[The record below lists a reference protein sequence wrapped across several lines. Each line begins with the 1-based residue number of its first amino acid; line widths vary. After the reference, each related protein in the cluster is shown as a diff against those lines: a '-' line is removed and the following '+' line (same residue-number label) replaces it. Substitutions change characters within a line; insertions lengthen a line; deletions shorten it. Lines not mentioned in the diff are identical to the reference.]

1 MSVVNP
7 AGTFINGP
15 DGKLEAK
22 YVQGKSSTAP
32 TVLILHPHP
41 EYGGTMNNKVVYN
54 AFHTFLKNGFSVC
67 RFNFRGVGK
76 SEGKFDNGQ
85 GELSDA
91 AAVLDWIQRQNPNTN
106 ESWIVGFS
114 FGSLICM
121 QLLMRRPEIYRFIA
135 VCPQPNIYDF
145 NFLAPCPSSGMVL
158 YSSNDQLVPPEATNT
173 LETKLKNQKSINV
186 DFVKIEG
193 ANHFFAGKDKEFCG
207 AIEKYIKKESRF

>member
-54 AFHTFLKNGFSVC
+54 AFHTFLKNG
-67 RFNFRGVGK
+67 
-76 SEGKFDNGQ
+76 Q

-135 VCPQPNIYDF
+135 ICPQPNIYDF

-158 YSSNDQLVPPEATNT
+158 YSSNDQLVPPEATKT